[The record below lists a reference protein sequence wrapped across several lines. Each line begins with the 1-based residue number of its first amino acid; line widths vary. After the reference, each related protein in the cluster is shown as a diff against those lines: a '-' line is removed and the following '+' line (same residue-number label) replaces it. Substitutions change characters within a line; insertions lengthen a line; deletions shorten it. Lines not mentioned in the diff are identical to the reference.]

1 MKRLAILG
9 STGSIGVNTLDIVRR
24 FPERFEVVSLA
35 AGRNLDQLADQVRHF
50 RPEVVSVLDESGAA
64 ELRARLGGSRTRV
77 LWGEEGLVA
86 VATAPGVQTVLSAI
100 VGFAGLVPT
109 LAALQAGRQVA
120 LANKEILV
128 VAGKI
133 VTRAAREHG
142 IRIFPVDSE
151 HSAIFQS
158 LVGHRLEEVRRI
170 ILTASGGP
178 FLHTPPEALAR
189 VTVAEALNHP
199 SWKMGRKITIDS
211 ATLMNKGLEVIEAH
225 WLFDMPVEKVAVHVH
240 PQSVVHSMVEYVD
253 GSVMAQLGIPDMRAP
268 ISYALSYPERLDLQ
282 LPPLNLFQV
291 ANLTFFEPDE
301 EKFPALRLARWAAEQ
316 GESLPA
322 VLNAANEVAVDAFLN
337 GRVGFL
343 DITGII
349 RRTMEL
355 HEPWELR
362 EIRDVF
368 EADAWARKTAQA
380 LVEECAPLPRA

>member
-158 LVGHRLEEVRRI
+158 LVGHRLEDVRRI

-199 SWKMGRKITIDS
+199 NWKMGRKITIDS